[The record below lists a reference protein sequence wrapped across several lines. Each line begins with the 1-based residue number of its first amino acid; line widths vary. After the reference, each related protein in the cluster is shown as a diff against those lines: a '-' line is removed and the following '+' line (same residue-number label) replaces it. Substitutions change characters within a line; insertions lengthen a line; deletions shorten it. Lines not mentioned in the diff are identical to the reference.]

1 MVKMEPEGDAVVP
14 QHGSRPSFGRGLSRQ
29 YSLYPSRP
37 SLKSWRGVLT
47 VAIDT
52 VKFLYT
58 NDFTRYIY
66 IIYIYMYIYILYVH
80 VCNIKYTSVY
90 SISDSIPL

>member
-1 MVKMEPEGDAVVP
+1 MEPEGDAVVP
-14 QHGSRPSFGRGLSRQ
+14 QQGSRPSFGRGLSRQ
-29 YSLYPSRP
+29 YSLYPSKP

-58 NDFTRYIY
+58 NDFTRGIGRDILFYGGS
-66 IIYIYMYIYILYVH
+66 IIVIRLLVSALQEDL
-80 VCNIKYTSVY
+80 NIPT
-90 SISDSIPL
+90 